1 MAITIKSF
9 PDLKKAGKRNY
20 QEKIQTRLASKTISP
35 FLKNWAKGKTFN
47 LQTSGCQAN
56 VRDSEII
63 TAFLENLGLQHTDN
77 IYQANVVIFNT
88 CAIRE
93 NAEKKIYGELG
104 QLKQS
109 AKEIPQKIVA
119 ICGCM
124 AQEEKPMRYIKE
136 HFPYVN
142 LVFGTHNIDSIYALL
157 EACLTS
163 ENRIFDVISTTG
175 EVVEDLPSS
184 RFDKTKAFVN
194 IMYGCDNFCT
204 YCIVPYT
211 RGRMRSRS
219 IEEIVKEV
227 NSLKEQGYKEVTLL
241 GQNVNAY
248 GYDLKDPNSTF
259 DKLLEA
265 VAQTNIPR
273 VRYTTS
279 HPGYFTE
286 DVFKVMAK
294 YDNIMPSLHL
304 PLQSGNDNIL
314 KRMNRHYD
322 SKKYLDLVKM
332 LRSYIPD
339 VYLTT
344 DIIVGFPNETE
355 EEFEDTLKVCKEVN
369 YDNAYTFIFS
379 PRDGTPAYY
388 MPDEVSYEE
397 KLKRFNR
404 LKEVIDTSA
413 TVSASKEVGKVV
425 EVLFDTVSKRD
436 KTMISGY
443 SRHFRLVHVKGDPS
457 LIGQIRKVKII
468 ESHTYSLIGELLSE

>member
-1 MAITIKSF
+1 M
-9 PDLKKAGKRNY
+9 
-20 QEKIQTRLASKTISP
+20 
-35 FLKNWAKGKTFN
+35 
-47 LQTSGCQAN
+47 
-56 VRDSEII
+56 
-63 TAFLENLGLQHTDN
+63 
-77 IYQANVVIFNT
+77 
-88 CAIRE
+88 
-93 NAEKKIYGELG
+93 
-104 QLKQS
+104 
-109 AKEIPQKIVA
+109 
-119 ICGCM
+119 
-124 AQEEKPMRYIKE
+124 
-136 HFPYVN
+136 
-142 LVFGTHNIDSIYALL
+142 
-157 EACLTS
+157 
-163 ENRIFDVISTTG
+163 
-175 EVVEDLPSS
+175 
-184 RFDKTKAFVN
+184 
-194 IMYGCDNFCT
+194 
-204 YCIVPYT
+204 
-211 RGRMRSRS
+211 
-219 IEEIVKEV
+219 
-227 NSLKEQGYKEVTLL
+227 
-241 GQNVNAY
+241 
-248 GYDLKDPNSTF
+248 
-259 DKLLEA
+259 
-265 VAQTNIPR
+265 AQTNIPR